1 MNYWAGQKA
10 INIANIRDDIE
21 EKEKKYLI
29 QGTSNRIQCMHLS
42 DKTFNKE
49 LKIQIFLQEC
59 LCTYLTKVIW
69 EKYVS
74 DNESRISGLLVYTP
88 VCFVEGIAEWVFL
101 YVSGPVS
108 QRSLSLPGDNSE
120 T

>member
-49 LKIQIFLQEC
+49 LKI
-59 LCTYLTKVIW
+59 
-69 EKYVS
+69 
-74 DNESRISGLLVYTP
+74 
-88 VCFVEGIAEWVFL
+88 
-101 YVSGPVS
+101 
-108 QRSLSLPGDNSE
+108 
-120 T
+120 